1 MENSFKENLKIAQE
15 YRLTFSVAD
24 VTLKLE
30 SAVAPFEFQSHVSK
44 PTNY

>member
-1 MENSFKENLKIAQE
+1 
-15 YRLTFSVAD
+15 